1 MISFKLPDM
10 ALVVSVLIIL
20 ESNGFL
26 ELEISTRYWYKV
38 THMNTSRLSIIRQGV
53 VYICE

>member
-10 ALVVSVLIIL
+10 ALVVSVLVIL

-26 ELEISTRYWYKV
+26 ELEISTRY
-38 THMNTSRLSIIRQGV
+38 
-53 VYICE
+53 

>member
-26 ELEISTRYWYKV
+26 ELEISIRY
-38 THMNTSRLSIIRQGV
+38 
-53 VYICE
+53 